1 MGRQLLAPHT
11 GCPSRRRYVVV
22 EEEGVPVLEDPPLVR
37 HLLARKTAISKEV
50 VPVLYHL
57 ASHVARDSFRTAN
70 RALVGDLDTR
80 FLGEGDPESRRDFP
94 DGRRQASRE
103 SLVRLHE

>member
-1 MGRQLLAPHT
+1 M
-11 GCPSRRRYVVV
+11 SRSWKTLPWSAICSR
-22 EEEGVPVLEDPPLVR
+22 
-37 HLLARKTAISKEV
+37 ARPRSKEV

-94 DGRRQASRE
+94 DGRRQVSRE